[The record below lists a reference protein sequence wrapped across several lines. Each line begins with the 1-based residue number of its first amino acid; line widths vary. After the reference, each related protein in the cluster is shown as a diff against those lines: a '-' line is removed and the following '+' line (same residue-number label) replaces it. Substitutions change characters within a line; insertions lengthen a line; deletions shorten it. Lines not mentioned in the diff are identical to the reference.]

1 MNLPT
6 RSETDS
12 ASGKGEAAIHRT
24 NRRELL
30 GQMAGVAG
38 AGLALTSQARAQTPP
53 TVVTPAPGP
62 VPAWDTELRKL
73 ASNVYAYQQAGGP
86 GKLNQGVSNAG
97 LIVGEDRLLVI
108 DTLGAPL
115 HAKSFIAAIRK
126 VEPSKPFGRI
136 VITHHHQDHIV
147 GLPFFPPAEI
157 VSHDYCRQAMLA
169 LTFPGPTW
177 EKREGWAEGGEP
189 RKVIPPVTTINDRTT
204 YYYGNTEVQLITMA
218 PAHTYGD
225 VVAYLPQYKLL
236 FAGDIAFH
244 WVAPFL
250 NNGHAT
256 KWAEFVDKILDM
268 DVDVIVP
275 GHGPIGGKREIAAM
289 KEYLTT
295 LKGEARLRYNAGMS
309 AGRACA
315 DIKLGKFESWIGAQ
329 DRMPLN
335 IVRLYAEFSGTLSP
349 ATDNEGVR
357 KATEE
362 FTALKA
368 HA

>member
-1 MNLPT
+1 V
-6 RSETDS
+6 
-12 ASGKGEAAIHRT
+12 IHRT
-24 NRRELL
+24 NRRELI
-30 GQMAGVAG
+30 GQVAGIAG
-38 AGLALTSQARAQTPP
+38 AGLAAASRASAQTPP
-53 TVVTPAPGP
+53 QVVTPAPGP
-62 VPAWDTELRKL
+62 VPAWDIEFRKL
-73 ASNVYAYQQAGGP
+73 APNVYAYQQGGGP
-86 GKLNQGVSNAG
+86 GKLNLGVSNAG
-97 LIVGEDRLLVI
+97 LIVGEDSLLVI

-126 VEPSKPFGRI
+126 AEPSKPFGRI
-136 VITHHHQDHIV
+136 VLTHHHQDHIV
-147 GLPFFPPAEI
+147 GLPFFPPTEI
-157 VSHDYCRQAMLA
+157 VAHEYCRQAMLG

-177 EKREGWAEGGEP
+177 EKREGWADGGEP
-189 RKVIPPVTTINDRTT
+189 RKIIPPATTINDRTT
-204 YYYGNTEVQLITMA
+204 YYYGNTEVQVITMA

-225 VVAYLPQYKLL
+225 VVVYLPQYKML

-256 KWAEFVDKILDM
+256 KWSEFVDKILDM

-362 FTALKA
+362 FNALKA